1 MLFGRLL
8 GLNKQ
13 YIALQNAAVQD
24 QAENTVLP
32 DEDDGESWKVT
43 E

>member
-1 MLFGRLL
+1 
-8 GLNKQ
+8 LNKQ
-13 YIALQNAAVQD
+13 YIALQNAAVLD
-24 QAENTVLP
+24 QSENTALPP